1 MDVRYV
7 LAGIAFVVLVTA
19 TGFTVDPHGE
29 RDVEPVSFDST
40 LTMGLTGV
48 DVEEAQERNLS
59 IPRAEVFFSQY
70 EYVVGYYGIESVA
83 THLRGPRTAEQ
94 FGEPVG
100 VLVADYAGTDPA
112 LNENGFLI
120 ERNSL
125 GGGWVSARS
134 AVFVVDS
141 RAKTPGGSAIV
152 PFSERRAAQA
162 FTDRYG
168 GRVVDW
174 ASVQSRSA
182 DRTPPE
188 TRMERITAN
197 RSQWADR
204 QVATTASLRDRP
216 VSVVVG
222 EGEGT
227 RSPAVEHAPT
237 LSAAIE
243 RAPANTTVRLP
254 PGSYD
259 GNVTVDKPLTIA
271 GAGTGTHVRG
281 DRSGTVISVTADRVA
296 VTDVRIG
303 GTGST
308 GARPTANA
316 SGGEWDQF
324 VRLAYGR
331 GDSTIRF
338 VNSTGS
344 LVAGV
349 QIETRANG
357 VLVRGGRGLVV
368 RDSRIEGPPEWQD
381 GFMGVLAMFDPVVVQ
396 NVTFEGGRDGVYTHR
411 TDGVVVRD
419 SRMTGLRF
427 GVHEM
432 YTSGALVRNNTIR
445 RASTGV
451 IVMTRPRANVLRGN
465 EVRDS
470 EAGLIVAGS
479 ASFVAENV
487 VTDNDVGIGM
497 GAARSYVARN
507 VVVNN
512 GIGLRADLLLP
523 SLTVTENDVVGN
535 DQQAEVNMGPVRIW
549 TADGRGNY
557 WGRLPGVDA
566 DDDGTIDDSYRP
578 TGAVDATVRRSEGGF
593 TLRESP
599 AVTLLRSVRDRL
611 PGLRASG
618 VVDTA
623 PLTEPARPDALA
635 REMESRP

>member
-1 MDVRYV
+1 MDVKYV
-7 LAGIAFVVLVTA
+7 LAGIAFVVLLTA

-40 LTMGLTGV
+40 LTMGMTGV
-48 DVEEAQERNLS
+48 DVQEAQERNLS
-59 IPRAEVFFSQY
+59 IPRAEAFFSQY
-70 EYVVGYYGIESVA
+70 EYVVGYYGIESAA
-83 THLRGPRTAEQ
+83 THLRGPRTTEQ

-100 VLVADYAGTDPA
+100 VLVTDYAGTDPA

-125 GGGWVSARS
+125 GGGWVSARN

-141 RAKTPGGSAIV
+141 RAKTPGGPALV
-152 PFSERRAAQA
+152 PFGEQDAAESFA
-162 FTDRYG
+162 ARYG

-174 ASVQSRSA
+174 ASVQSRTV

-188 TRMERITAN
+188 TRMDRITAN
-197 RSQWADR
+197 RSGWADR

-222 EGEGT
+222 DD
-227 RSPAVEHAPT
+227 APT
-237 LSAAIE
+237 LAAAIE

-254 PGSYD
+254 PGTYE
-259 GNVTVDKPLTIA
+259 GNVTVDKPLTLA
-271 GAGTGTHVRG
+271 GAGTQTHVRG
-281 DRSGTVISVTADRVA
+281 DRNGTVLSVTAERVA
-296 VTDVRIG
+296 VTDLRIS

-308 GARPTANA
+308 GARSIANA

-331 GDSTIRF
+331 GDSALQF
-338 VNSTGS
+338 VDGTGS

-349 QIETRANG
+349 HIETRANG

-368 RDSRIEGPPEWQD
+368 RDSRIVGPPEWED

-411 TDGVVVRD
+411 ADGIVVRD
-419 SRMTGLRF
+419 SRMTDLRY

-432 YTSGALVRNNTIR
+432 YTSEALIRNNTMR
-445 RASTGV
+445 EASTGV

-465 EVRDS
+465 DVRDS

-479 ASFVAENV
+479 ASFVVGNV
-487 VTDNDVGIGM
+487 VTDTEVGLGM
-497 GAARSYVARN
+497 GTARSYVARN
-507 VVVNN
+507 VVVDN
-512 GIGLRADLLLP
+512 GIGIRADLLLP
-523 SLTVTENDVVGN
+523 SLTVTENDIVAN
-535 DQQAEVNMGPVRIW
+535 DQQAEADMGPVRIW
-549 TADGRGNY
+549 TANGRGNY
-557 WGRLPGVDA
+557 WGRLPGADA
-566 DDDGTIDDSYRP
+566 DGDGTIDDSYRP
-578 TGAVDATVRRSEGGF
+578 TGAVDAAVLTSEGGF

-599 AVTLLRSVRDRL
+599 AVTLLRSVRDSL

-623 PLTEPARPDALA
+623 PLGDPARPNALA
-635 REMESRP
+635 RVTERRP